1 MTTDI
6 IEVKAMSLDEAK
18 KRAMRVLDIT
28 EEQIINIAEKV
39 KSKSFFG
46 FFAKEGVY
54 EVEYTEEKVAAETEK
69 PAAKPKNIA
78 RDLRKERAEK
88 AAAEKAE
95 KFGKTEKS
103 EKEKETKKQDRQ
115 DKIEKTFK
123 ERAERA
129 ERNNKIEPKEL
140 KRETAREKK
149 DVPADMEK
157 VAEIIAKTKELLE
170 NMGLNLEVEFLR
182 MDGKSYIINLSGEDK
197 GIIIGKKG
205 KTLNSFEY
213 LLNSLIKDA
222 RVDIDVEGF
231 KEKRTDTLVELANKM
246 AMKAI
251 KTRKVVRLNPMPP
264 RERKIIHEIVNQY
277 PELDTFS
284 EGKDPKRYIV
294 IKRKS
299 R

>member
-6 IEVKAMSLDEAK
+6 IEVKAMSAEEAK
-18 KRAMRVLDIT
+18 KRAVRVLGI
-28 EEQIINIAEKV
+28 EAEQILKVTEKV
-39 KSKSFFG
+39 KSRSFFG
-46 FFAKEGVY
+46 FFAKEGLY
-54 EVEYTEEKVAAETEK
+54 EVEYTEEKKEAVIEK
-69 PAAKPKNIA
+69 PKYIA

-88 AAAEKAE
+88 AAAEREKKAARE
-95 KFGKTEKS
+95 V
-103 EKEKETKKQDRQ
+103 KEIKEAKETKQ
-115 DKIEKTFK
+115 EKTFVHK
-123 ERAERA
+123 EKPMTKEMP
-129 ERNNKIEPKEL
+129 KKEL
-140 KRETAREKK
+140 VKK
-149 DVPADMEK
+149 ELVRDRKDIPADPEK
-157 VAEIIAKTKELLE
+157 VAEIIDKTKELLN
-170 NMGLNLEVEFLR
+170 NMGLNLDAEFVR
-182 MDGKSYIINLSGEDK
+182 MDGKNYIINLSGEDK

-251 KTRKVVRLNPMPP
+251 KTKRVVRLNPMPP
-264 RERKIIHEIVNQY
+264 RERKIIHEIINQY

-284 EGKDPKRYIV
+284 EGRDPKRYIV
-294 IKRKS
+294 IKRKM

>member
-6 IEVKAMSLDEAK
+6 IEVKAMSADEAK
-18 KRAMRVLDIT
+18 KRAVRVLGVEAD
-28 EEQIINIAEKV
+28 QILNVKEKV
-39 KSKSFFG
+39 KSRSFFG

-54 EVEYTEEKVAAETEK
+54 EIEYTEEKKETEVE
-69 PAAKPKNIA
+69 KPKFIA

-88 AAAEKAE
+88 AAAERE
-95 KFGKTEKS
+95 KKQEKTVKEPAKEVKVHKEK
-103 EKEKETKKQDRQ
+103 KETKEPVKQE
-115 DKIEKTFK
+115 IVK
-123 ERAERA
+123 ER
-129 ERNNKIEPKEL
+129 
-140 KRETAREKK
+140 K
-149 DVPADMEK
+149 DIPADPEK
-157 VAEIIAKTKELLE
+157 VAEIIEKTKELLS
-170 NMGLNLEVEFLR
+170 NMGLNLEAEFVR
-182 MDGKSYIINLSGEDK
+182 MDGKNYIINLSGEDK

-251 KTRKVVRLNPMPP
+251 KTKRVVRLNPMPP
-264 RERKIIHEIVNQY
+264 RERKIIHEIINKY

-284 EGKDPKRYIV
+284 EGRDPKRYIV